1 MNTKSLYI
9 LFLSLSLFSCN
20 NYSKKQDMI
29 EIVKDWSGKE
39 IKFPSSFDISTYLKS
54 DNNDLPDYK
63 ILVYIDS
70 VGCSSCKL
78 QLPEW
83 KKFITQLDSITD
95 KDIQFI
101 FILHPKEIREVKIQA
116 KLNKFNYPLYF
127 DKNNDFDKL
136 NKFPTDISLQ
146 TFLLDKNNKVILLG
160 NPIQNPK
167 MKELYINKI
176 LNKKNEIEK
185 TDISVNKTEINLGSF
200 NWEIPQETIVQIK
213 NIGKNQL
220 TILDIASSCGCTVPE
235 YDLKSVPP
243 GGIIN
248 LKITFTAERPEYFE
262 RNVIIHC
269 NIKDSPIEIIIKG
282 DAKKK
287 INNQ

>member
-1 MNTKSLYI
+1 MNIKSLYI
-9 LFLSLSLFSCN
+9 LVLSFSLFSCN

-29 EIVKDWSGKE
+29 DIVKDWSGKE
-39 IKFPSSFDISTYLKS
+39 IKFPPSFDISTYLKS

-63 ILVYIDS
+63 IFVYIDS

-83 KKFITQLDSITD
+83 KNFITQLDSITD

-101 FILHPKEIREVKIQA
+101 FILHPKEIREIKIQA

-136 NKFPTDISLQ
+136 NKFPSDISLQ

-160 NPIQNPK
+160 NPVQNPK

-200 NWEIPQETIVQIK
+200 NWIIPQETTLQIK
-213 NIGKNQL
+213 NIGNNQL
-220 TILDIASSCGCTVPE
+220 TILDIVSSCGCTVPE
-235 YDLKSVPP
+235 YDLESVAP

-248 LKITFTAERPEYFE
+248 FKITFTAERPEYFE

-282 DAKKK
+282 DAIKEDE
-287 INNQ
+287 